1 MNEDLKKAINEQLD
15 KIAATLEDENDKT
28 STSDKGKDEEKE
40 NN

>member
-28 STSDKGKDEEKE
+28 NTSDNGNDEEKE